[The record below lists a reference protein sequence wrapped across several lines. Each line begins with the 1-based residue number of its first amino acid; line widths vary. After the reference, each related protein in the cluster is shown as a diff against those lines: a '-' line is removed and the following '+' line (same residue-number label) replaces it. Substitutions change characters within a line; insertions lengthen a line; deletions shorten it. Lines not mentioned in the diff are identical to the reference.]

1 PWQYGKVLP
10 AERALPQPFPCA
22 LNPHLFMGQDTRM
35 WPVAQVLPYQHRC
48 ANLIGSMKGEIT
60 IHGDIMSTDI
70 EWDAQS

>member
-1 PWQYGKVLP
+1 MKTIGAAKFKTHCLALLDQLDHEGIVVTKHGK
-10 AERALPQPFPCA
+10 
-22 LNPHLFMGQDTRM
+22 
-35 WPVAQVLPYQHRC
+35 PVAQVFPYQHRC